1 MTRWAAVLAGG
12 SGTRF
17 WPLSTPEIP
26 KQMLALAGDLSL
38 LEQAVRR
45 LEGLI
50 APTRIIVVTAERLR
64 SETAK
69 LLAHIPN
76 ENILGE
82 PQPASTG
89 PALTWATVYAAQR
102 DPEASI
108 LSLHADWFV
117 GDDHAFR
124 ETASRALDVA
134 EGHDVLVTVGIVPDR
149 PEVGYGYIEPG
160 DPLGR
165 EGEGGGEGDARS
177 VVRFTEKPSREE
189 AVRLV
194 ASGALWNSGLF
205 AWTSARF
212 LAETRAVATEIS
224 GVLAQLEAGDVQD
237 FFANVTAIAVDYSH
251 FERSDRVAVVPGN
264 FPWDDV
270 GTWGALSRVR
280 SQDSSGN
287 VLVGDTVQRDA
298 SNCVVWAEDGA
309 VVIDGVQ
316 GLVVVQANGVTL
328 VTTTERAAHL
338 KQLLASLP
346 PRFRP
351 SGGL

>member
-102 DPEASI
+102 DPDASI

-117 GDDHAFR
+117 GDDQAFR

-165 EGEGGGEGDARS
+165 EGEGEGEEDARS

-280 SQDSSGN
+280 SQDNSGN